1 MIDLFAVED
10 YVITLSRGDTG
21 ALRVNATATLEDEP
35 FTFGQ
40 DDRALFSIKNANG
53 EIIMQKACEM
63 ENNSF
68 TVYFLNA
75 DTDSLAPGAFS
86 WDVRYI
92 IHPYYDSE
100 GKIIDGDQVITPKT
114 PMNMTLLTVVG
125 DV

>member
-1 MIDLFAVED
+1 MYNVQD

-21 ALRVNATATLEDEP
+21 ALTVTATATLNGEP
-35 FTFGQ
+35 FTFGA

-63 ENNSF
+63 TNNAF
-68 TVYFLNA
+68 TVYFLNQ
-75 DTDSLAPGAFS
+75 DTDSLSPGSYS

-100 GKIIDGDQVITPKT
+100 GHIVDGDQVITPKT

>member
-1 MIDLFAVED
+1 MYSVDG
-10 YVITLSRGDTG
+10 YNITLSRGDTG
-21 ALRVNATATLEDEP
+21 ALNVTATATLDGSAY
-35 FTFGQ
+35 TFGE

-53 EIIMQKACEM
+53 EIIMQKAYEM
-63 ENNSF
+63 TDNAF

-75 DTDSLAPGAFS
+75 DTDSLAPGAYS

-92 IHPYYDSE
+92 IHPYYDDE
-100 GKIIDGDQVITPKT
+100 GKIVNGDQVITPKT